1 MTKPHEEEW
10 TEHPS
15 NTTARDGGGWVISE
29 NGEGP
34 IIVTVH
40 DSPERTK
47 FVAAAPR
54 MARALLKRLGTWAPC
69 LCHLTTPD
77 MCDNCVD
84 RAMLR
89 EAGVL

>member
-1 MTKPHEEEW
+1 MGDLVHQPTPGSARSADEW
-10 TEHPS
+10 ADR
-15 NTTARDGGGWVISE
+15 ARFISA
-29 NGEGP
+29 
-34 IIVTVH
+34 
-40 DSPERTK
+40 S
-47 FVAAAPR
+47 PR

-77 MCDNCVD
+77 TCDNCVD